1 MFVHKKRK
9 ETPASSNEG
18 HTDEQE
24 RITNVTDVSDFF
36 TLRHDNFHEINRK
49 PNHYLLRMSK
59 PRHESTKSKRG

>member
-9 ETPASSNEG
+9 EKPASSNEG

-36 TLRHDNFHEINRK
+36 TPKACQF
-49 PNHYLLRMSK
+49 S
-59 PRHESTKSKRG
+59 

>member
-36 TLRHDNFHEINRK
+36 TPKACQF
-49 PNHYLLRMSK
+49 S
-59 PRHESTKSKRG
+59 

>member
-1 MFVHKKRK
+1 MPNLDRQNLSWNEVDKKVAHSRMFVHKKRK

-36 TLRHDNFHEINRK
+36 TRK
-49 PNHYLLRMSK
+49 ACQFSWN
-59 PRHESTKSKRG
+59 